1 MYNQSDQETEGQ
13 YEIEMHKQSD
23 WERENAV
30 GNTCSIRLGIRKGN
44 MKCMTNQTGKEK
56 RQYEIHVQSD
66 QESETAI

>member
-13 YEIEMHKQSD
+13 YETEMH
-23 WERENAV
+23 
-30 GNTCSIRLGIRKGN
+30 
-44 MKCMTNQTGKEK
+44 NQTGKEK